1 LTWAESVELLDST
14 PGVDKRAAE
23 IVLAEMGIDMSQF
36 ATANHLTAWAGLA
49 PGNNQSG
56 SKRRK
61 AKTREGNRTLREI
74 MVQIAWAATRK
85 KGSYAQALYRRL
97 AGRRGK
103 KRAIIAVAR
112 TLLASFWYMLSR
124 GEPYKDL
131 GGDYFDKRRKD
142 VKVNVLTKQLEKLG
156 YAVRLE
162 PVNLQLEPV

>member
-1 LTWAESVELLDST
+1 
-14 PGVDKRAAE
+14 
-23 IVLAEMGIDMSQF
+23 
-36 ATANHLTAWAGLA
+36 
-49 PGNNQSG
+49 
-56 SKRRK
+56 
-61 AKTREGNRTLREI
+61 
-74 MVQIAWAATRK
+74 MVQIAWAASRT

-112 TLLASFWYMLSR
+112 TMLESFWYMLFR

-156 YAVRLE
+156 YAVQLE
-162 PVNLQLEPV
+162 AVNFQLEPG